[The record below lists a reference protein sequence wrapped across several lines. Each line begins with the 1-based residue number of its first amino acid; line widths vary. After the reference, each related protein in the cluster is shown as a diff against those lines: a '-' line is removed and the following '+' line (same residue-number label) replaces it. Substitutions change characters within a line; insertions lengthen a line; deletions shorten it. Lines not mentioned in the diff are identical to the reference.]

1 MEYRDIMSDEEGV
14 WFILNKIELTKEE
27 MDLIKNQDSDNEH
40 KKELLE
46 RIKLN
51 KKTPAIQEDSD
62 LAQSIYLEN
71 KPELKE
77 GDKYRL
83 LSASITLRDNKLVG
97 GLINCRIN
105 GNHNQIRF

>member
-1 MEYRDIMSDEEGV
+1 MKTKILNSKEEGV

-27 MDLIKNQDSDNEH
+27 MDLIKNQDSNNED

-83 LSASITLRDNKLVG
+83 LSASITLRNSKLVG

-105 GNHNQIRF
+105 GNHKQIRF